1 MDDQHAAIVPTFVR
15 ELLRGDRLER
25 VRKDLRLVGQ
35 VGLRE
40 DDTELW
46 VPSDT
51 EGSPESVASLTLATT
66 IGGRNDPTCT
76 GAERPWLRLLRHLL
90 GHDPEGAA
98 RAARAWYGALL
109 RASLEADDPVPFRA
123 VSSYIA
129 AVIGAYIGND
139 GMSDYWLT
147 VGQVEAEA
155 DGDMWTALF
164 FALRFVRA
172 ARNERP
178 EPASAANPL
187 GMPTAI

>member
-1 MDDQHAAIVPTFVR
+1 MHDQQLAIVPTFVR

-25 VRKDLRLVGQ
+25 AHDDLLLAGYAGVQ
-35 VGLRE
+35 DQDRE
-40 DDTELW
+40 LSA
-46 VPSDT
+46 SDT
-51 EGSPESVASLTLATT
+51 EGSPETVESLTLATT
-66 IGGRNDPTCT
+66 IGGKNDPTRT
-76 GAERPWLRLLRHLL
+76 GAERPWLDLLRHLL

-109 RASLEADDPVPFRA
+109 RASLKADDPVPFRA

-129 AVIGAYIGND
+129 AVIGASIGQD

-172 ARNERP
+172 ARRP
-178 EPASAANPL
+178 EPASAARPL